1 MLLKMSDS
9 ETKKAL
15 DLALANIDRQ
25 YGKGTVIRLGDQSF
39 QSWPS
44 ISTGALT
51 LDIALGIGGL
61 PKGRIVEIYGPES
74 SGKTTVAL
82 NVIAQSQMS
91 GGICAFIDVEHA
103 FDPLYARALG
113 VDLESLYFC
122 QPDHGEA
129 ALDIVESLAKTGSI
143 SVIVLDSVAALS
155 AKAEIDG
162 DIGDSHVGIQAR
174 LMGQAMRKLTGVIS
188 KNNVTMIFT
197 NQLREKI
204 GVFYGNPE
212 TQPGGRA
219 LKFQASVRIDIRRS
233 GDIKNSHGDIIGVK
247 TKAKI
252 VKNKMAP
259 PMKVCEFDILY
270 GIGVDQIGCV
280 VDAAIAKGIMA
291 QKGSWVYYKDENF
304 AQGRNNAIEKL
315 AEQQDLLN
323 SIKAEILSEI

>member
-1 MLLKMSDS
+1 MSDL
-9 ETKKAL
+9 ETKRAL

-25 YGKGTVIRLGDQSF
+25 YGKGTVVCLGEKSYEP
-39 QSWPS
+39 WPS

-51 LDIALGIGGL
+51 LDLALGIGGL
-61 PKGRIVEIYGPES
+61 PKGRIIEIYGPES

-82 NVIAQSQMS
+82 NVIAQAQKA
-91 GGICAFIDVEHA
+91 GGICAFVDVEHA
-103 FDPLYARALG
+103 FDPLYAQALG
-113 VDLESLYFC
+113 VDLESLYFS
-122 QPDHGEA
+122 QPDYGEA
-129 ALDIVESLAKTGSI
+129 ALDIVESLAKTGSM

-155 AKAEIDG
+155 AKAEIEG

-233 GDIKNSHGDIIGVK
+233 GDIKNAKGDIIGVK

-270 GIGVDQIGCV
+270 GKGVDQIGCI
-280 VDAAIAKGIMA
+280 VDAAISRDVLT
-291 QKGSWVYYKDENF
+291 QKGSWVYYEGENF
-304 AQGRNNAIEKL
+304 SQGRSNAIEKL
-315 AEQQDLLN
+315 QEN
-323 SIKAEILSEI
+323 PEILEEIRNKIFNGDV